1 MRKIRKFLILLSVCM
16 AAMFLPCLTGCDDSD
31 ADQNITA
38 LGDLPREKVIE
49 IRDACFE
56 QFYGD
61 ELFAEWKYDKIGLS
75 VSQYYGTFGDD
86 IVVGIADRAD
96 KNVGWDCAFHNLIID
111 EVLVVRD
118 YSMPYGVYVYDDTGA
133 SGKALTLLKDAYEAG
148 RIDRDELGRIALVER
163 ELKEKAYREYGYDIG
178 QSYVSDMTEEQ
189 TKAVRTDYLHAFY
202 PEAEED
208 RVVHIS
214 IVDQLY
220 TCADGSL
227 VFCVREDYIGL
238 RLGVAAKGEVSLVAG
253 GREICVFP
261 NEQYRIFVYTS
272 DKECLSLQIAYA
284 AHVSEEELE
293 EISLQ
298 AREGVKYY
306 PSF

>member
-16 AAMFLPCLTGCDDSD
+16 AAMFLPCLTGCADSN
-31 ADQNITA
+31 ADQHITA

-61 ELFAEWKYDKIGLS
+61 ELFAEWKYDKSGLS
-75 VSQYYGTFGDD
+75 VSRYYGTFGGD
-86 IVVGIADRAD
+86 IVVGITNQAD
-96 KNVGWDCAFHNLIID
+96 KNVGWDCALHNLIID

-148 RIDRDELGRIALVER
+148 CIDRDELGEIALVER
-163 ELKEKAYREYGYDIG
+163 ELEENAYRKYGYDPG
-178 QSYVSDMTEEQ
+178 QSYVSGMTEEQ

-214 IVDQLY
+214 IVEQLY
-220 TCADGSL
+220 TCVDGSL

-238 RLGVAAKGEVSLVAG
+238 RLGVAAKGEAPLVAG
-253 GREICVFP
+253 DREICVFP
-261 NEQYRIFVYTS
+261 NEQYRIFVYTI
-272 DKECLSLQIAYA
+272 DEACLSLQSAYGT
-284 AHVSEEELE
+284 HVREEELE

-298 AREGVKYY
+298 ARECVKYY
-306 PSF
+306 LPF